1 MPRKARIDA
10 PGALHHII
18 FRGIERRKI
27 FRDNKHRDNFLD
39 RLGNVL
45 SDSGTP
51 CYAWAL
57 IPNRR
62 IEIYFFTYV
71 PYGLFDFEDDD
82 LNGFG
87 FYEGECQGCDIF
99 QSLNDMG
106 LCEECAQK
114 LDRDLIR
121 QRDWAYSVSAFGV
134 PESRLEDIR
143 KEVIKQYGAKHELIA
158 PPNRTQKKSKKK
170 KRKKKKSGKRQ

>member
-27 FRDNKHRDNFLD
+27 FRDNKDRDNFLD

-57 IPNRR
+57 ILNRR

-71 PYGLFDFEDDD
+71 PDSPM
-82 LNGFG
+82 
-87 FYEGECQGCDIF
+87 I
-99 QSLNDMG
+99 QSG
-106 LCEECAQK
+106 
-114 LDRDLIR
+114 
-121 QRDWAYSVSAFGV
+121 
-134 PESRLEDIR
+134 
-143 KEVIKQYGAKHELIA
+143 
-158 PPNRTQKKSKKK
+158 
-170 KRKKKKSGKRQ
+170 